1 MIFLLMLPSQRP
13 LGADMADNIDWE
25 FIAEREGE
33 KIKEGYI
40 PKRDGKILGRS
51 GVTIGTGVDL
61 GQKDPQEKFFRLLP
75 KDLRTKLRP
84 YANKRKETA
93 EKYLKDNPL
102 VLNDN
107 EINLIDSVEKQIQ
120 TERLARRWRNA
131 TGTDFST
138 LPMGL
143 ATPLASVS
151 FQYGTA
157 PANIWAAA
165 IKEEIPELRNA
176 FAKQTEYKPRRKLEI
191 DYLNKAVEEGLYPEI
206 DLSQAVPKEK
216 PILETASARPKP
228 RPQLPAESGGI
239 SDLVSQ
245 VDSNLDFDRGSPRS
259 TLAPSA
265 FSEQEDARFNLL
277 LQNLTGK

>member
-1 MIFLLMLPSQRP
+1 
-13 LGADMADNIDWE
+13 MADLANNIDWS
-25 FIAEREGE
+25 FIALREGE

-40 PKRDGKILGRS
+40 PKRDGKILESS

-75 KDLRTKLRP
+75 KDLRAKLRP
-84 YANKRKETA
+84 YANKRKEAA

-102 VLNDN
+102 VLKDD
-107 EINLIDSVEKQIQ
+107 EINIIDSVEKQIQ

-157 PANIWAAA
+157 PASIWAAA
-165 IKEEIPELRNA
+165 IKEEIPELRDA
-176 FAKQTEYKPRRKLEI
+176 FAAQPKYKPRRKLEI

-216 PILETASARPKP
+216 PILETASAQPKARPP
-228 RPQLPAESGGI
+228 VPAESGGI

-245 VDSNLDFDRGSPRS
+245 VGSSLGFDRTPSRS
-259 TLAPSA
+259 TL
-265 FSEQEDARFNLL
+265 SEQEEARFDAL
-277 LQNLTGK
+277 LQSLTGK

>member
-1 MIFLLMLPSQRP
+1 M
-13 LGADMADNIDWE
+13 ADMSNIDWE
-25 FIAEREGE
+25 FIAKREGA
-33 KIKEGYI
+33 KIKKGYI
-40 PKRDGKILGRS
+40 PKRDGKILERS

-75 KDLRTKLRP
+75 KDLRAKLRP

-120 TERLARRWRNA
+120 TERLARRWRKA

-165 IKEEIPELRNA
+165 IKEEIPELRDA

-216 PILETASARPKP
+216 PMLETASAEPVP
-228 RPQLPAESGGI
+228 RSQLASDIVEAAAVPAESGGI

-245 VDSNLDFDRGSPRS
+245 VGSSLGFDRGSPRS
-259 TLAPSA
+259 TLAPSGL
-265 FSEQEDARFNLL
+265 SEQEDARFNLL